1 MRPERRAGQTLLHC
15 PCGSDNFR
23 KFFTYNERPAGE
35 THFPFS
41 AASQYYREVWRCS
54 TCHHF
59 VSVHNMDLTG
69 MYQNDYVSSTYADS
83 EGILVAF
90 RRIISLDP
98 VKSDNVGRV
107 KRILEFA
114 AVHLKAPTAENRAPT
129 VLDIGSGLG
138 VFLHRM
144 KEAGWDC
151 TALDNDPRLCQHAN
165 DNVGVKAVCGDFMT
179 LENLGKFDV
188 VTFNKVLEHVEYPVA
203 MLAKSKANLRRGGFI
218 YVELPDGEGAALEG
232 PEREEFFIEHHHVF
246 SMASLA
252 MLASRAGFSVLV
264 MERLQEPSTKYTLR
278 AFLI

>member
-1 MRPERRAGQTLLHC
+1 MRPERPTGRILLHC
-15 PCGSDNFR
+15 PCGSDNFH
-23 KFFTYNERPAGE
+23 KFFTYNERPEGE
-35 THFPFS
+35 TPFPFS

-90 RRIISLDP
+90 KRIISLDP
-98 VKSDNVGRV
+98 AKSDNVGRV

-114 AVHLKAPTAENRAPT
+114 TAHLKAPTAENRAPT
-129 VLDIGSGLG
+129 VLDVGSGLG

-144 KEAGWDC
+144 KAAGWDC
-151 TALDNDPRLCQHAN
+151 TALDNDPRLCRHAH
-165 DNVGVKAVCGDFMT
+165 DNMGVKAACGDFMT
-179 LENLGKFDV
+179 LGNLEKFDAM
-188 VTFNKVLEHVEYPVA
+188 TFNKVLEHVENPVV

-218 YVELPDGEGAALEG
+218 YVEVPDGEGASLEG
-232 PEREEFFIEHHHVF
+232 PEREEFFVEHHHVF

-252 MLASRAGFSVLV
+252 MLATRAGFSVLV